1 MATQGTVEV
10 VRGSD
15 GALEVRL
22 GGPWRLAGGIPA
34 LDPVRA
40 ALERTP
46 PPPRAVVDAAA
57 VDGWDSALVAF
68 VSEIDQLCRTRGV
81 ACERRGLP
89 DGAQRLLAL
98 AEAVPD
104 RVGTKPTTRPSLLA
118 RIGAAAYGWRDSTAA
133 GLDFLGEITLGLGR
147 LVAGRARLRRG
158 DVVFEL
164 QRCGM
169 QALPI
174 VSLIAFLVGTI
185 LAFVGAV
192 QLQQF
197 GAQIYVANLVAIAM
211 AREMG
216 GIMTSIIMA
225 GRTGSGFAA
234 ELGTMR
240 VTQET
245 DALTTMGLRPIDALV
260 LPRVL
265 ALMIMMPLLTIY
277 ADVVGMLGG
286 MAVGVGLMG
295 ISAVTYVNQT
305 QYALTLTSCTV
316 GVGKSV
322 VFGLLVAMAGCLAGM
337 SAGRS
342 SAAVGEAT
350 TRAVVTGIVAIIV
363 ADGLFAVVFNVLDI

>member
-1 MATQGTVEV
+1 VRVGDATYTA
-10 VRGSD
+10 R
-15 GALEVRL
+15 
-22 GGPWRLAGGIPA
+22 
-34 LDPVRA
+34 
-40 ALERTP
+40 
-46 PPPRAVVDAAA
+46 
-57 VDGWDSALVAF
+57 DSAVA
-68 VSEIDQLCRTRGV
+68 
-81 ACERRGLP
+81 A
-89 DGAQRLLAL
+89 
-98 AEAVPD
+98 
-104 RVGTKPTTRPSLLA
+104 
-118 RIGAAAYGWRDSTAA
+118 
-133 GLDFLGEITLGLGR
+133 LDFLGEITLGLGR
-147 LVAGRARLRRG
+147 LVTGRARVRGG

-164 QRCGM
+164 QRCGI

-197 GAQIYVANLVAIAM
+197 GAEIYVANLVAIAM

-245 DALTTMGLRPIDALV
+245 DALATMGLRPIDTLV
-260 LPRVL
+260 LPRVI
-265 ALMIMMPLLTIY
+265 ALMVMMPLLTIY

-286 MAVGVGLMG
+286 LAVGVGLMD
-295 ISAVTYVNQT
+295 ISAVTYWNQT
-305 QYALTLTSCTV
+305 QYALTLTSCAV

-337 SAGRS
+337 QAGRS

-350 TRAVVTGIVAIIV
+350 TRAVVVGIVAIIV
-363 ADGLFAVVFNVLDI
+363 ADGLFAVAFNVLNI